1 MTVGQDGPV
10 IPPLSEAGPEQNSFQ
25 RIIGVLFSPDATM
38 ASIAR
43 RPDWVVPLIVL
54 LIMSLAAGVVIAQ
67 HVDFGAAARE
77 AMEQN
82 KNMSQEQLDKGVKM
96 AAGIGKVTTYLSPVL
111 SAIGL
116 LIIAGVLLLA
126 FRLFGGEGDFKQA
139 FSVTCYSSM
148 PGVIKGILMIIIILA
163 KGGIIPA
170 QQLAGLVRSNLGFLA
185 DYKANPMAFTV
196 LSSIDIFSIWYLI
209 LMIIGFAYLAKVSRV
224 KSAVII
230 ISLWFV
236 VLLFKLIGPAMQS
249 LRANK

>member
-1 MTVGQDGPV
+1 MTAGQGDAL
-10 IPPLSEAGPEQNSFQ
+10 IPPPPAAEPEPNAFQ
-25 RIIGVLFSPDATM
+25 RIIGVLFSPDATL

-43 RPDWVVPLIVL
+43 KPDWVLPLVVL
-54 LIMSLAAGVVIAQ
+54 LVMSLVAGVVIAQ

-82 KNMSQEQLDKGVKM
+82 KNATPEQIDKGVKI
-96 AAGIGKVTTYLSPVL
+96 AASMGKVVTYLSPVI

-148 PGVIKGILMIIIILA
+148 PGVIKSIIMMIIIVA

-170 QQLAGLVRSNLGFLA
+170 QQLATLVRSNLGFLA
-185 DYKANPMAFTV
+185 DYKANPMAFAM
-196 LSSIDIFSIWYLI
+196 LSSIDIFSIWFLA
-209 LMIIGFAYLAKVSRV
+209 LMIIGFAYLARVSRV
-224 KSAVII
+224 KSAVVI
-230 ISLWFV
+230 ISLWIV
-236 VLLFKLIGPAMQS
+236 VLCFKLIGPAMQS
-249 LRANK
+249 LRASK

>member
-1 MTVGQDGPV
+1 MTAGQDDAL
-10 IPPLSEAGPEQNSFQ
+10 IPPPPGAPEPNAFQ

-43 RPDWVVPLIVL
+43 RPDWLLPLVIL
-54 LIMSLAAGVVIAQ
+54 LVMSLVAGVVIAQ

-82 KNMSQEQLDKGVKM
+82 KNASQEQIDKGVKM
-96 AAGIGKVTTYLSPVL
+96 AAGIGKVVTYLSPVL

-116 LIIAGVLLLA
+116 LVIAGVLLLA

-148 PGVIKGILMIIIILA
+148 PGVIKSIIMMIIIVA
-163 KGGIIPA
+163 KGGMIPG
-170 QQLAGLVRSNLGFLA
+170 QELATLVRSNLGFLV
-185 DYKANPMAFTV
+185 DYKANPMAFAV
-196 LSSIDIFSIWYLI
+196 LSSIDIFSIWFVV
-209 LMIIGFAYLAKVSRV
+209 LMIIGFAYLSRVSRV

-230 ISLWFV
+230 VSLWLV
-236 VLLFKLIGPAMQS
+236 VLCFKLIGPAMQS
-249 LRANK
+249 LRASK

>member
-1 MTVGQDGPV
+1 MTVGQDGGV
-10 IPPLSEAGPEQNSFQ
+10 VPPAPSTEPAPNSFQ

-43 RPDWVVPLIVL
+43 RPDWVIPLVIL
-54 LIMSLAAGVVIAQ
+54 LVTSLLAGVVIAQ

-82 KNMSQEQLDKGVKM
+82 KNMTQEQMDKGVKM

-111 SAIGL
+111 STIGL

-126 FRLFGGEGDFKQA
+126 FRVFGGEGDFKQA

-148 PGVIKGILMIIIILA
+148 PGVIKGILMVIILMV
-163 KGGIIPA
+163 KGGTVPA
-170 QQLAGLVRSNLGFLA
+170 QTLGTLVRSNLGFLV
-185 DYKANPMAFTV
+185 DYKASPIAFTL
-196 LSSIDIFSIWYLI
+196 LSSFDIFSIWYLI

-224 KSAVII
+224 KSGVII
-230 ISLWFV
+230 ISLWFL
-236 VLLFKLIGPAMQS
+236 VLLLKLIGPALQS
-249 LRANK
+249 MRANR

>member
-10 IPPLSEAGPEQNSFQ
+10 IPSETGPELTSFQ

-43 RPDWVVPLIVL
+43 RPDWVLPLIL
-54 LIMSLAAGVVIAQ
+54 LLVTSLAAGVIMAPR
-67 HVDFGAAARE
+67 VDFGAATRE

-82 KNMSQEQLDKGVKM
+82 KNMPQEQVEKAVRISNS
-96 AAGIGKVTTYLSPVL
+96 IGKVLMYCAPVL

-116 LIIAGVLLLA
+116 LVIAGVLLLA

-139 FSVTCYSSM
+139 FSVTCYASIPSIIKSVVTL
-148 PGVIKGILMIIIILA
+148 VIIVA

-170 QQLAGLVRSNLGFLA
+170 QALATIVRSNLGFMA
-185 DYKANPMAFTV
+185 DYKASPMAFALLTS
-196 LSSIDIFSIWYLI
+196 LDIFSLWFLI
-209 LMIIGFAYLAKVSRV
+209 LMIIGFAYLARVSKV

-230 ISLWFV
+230 ISLWIV
-236 VLLFKLIGPAMQS
+236 VLLFKLIGPALQS

>member
-1 MTVGQDGPV
+1 MTAGQDDAL
-10 IPPLSEAGPEQNSFQ
+10 IPPPAGGPEPSGFQ

-43 RPDWVVPLIVL
+43 RPDWVLPLVIL
-54 LIMSLAAGVVIAQ
+54 LVMSLVAGVVIAQ

-82 KNMSQEQLDKGVKM
+82 KNASQEQIDKGVKM
-96 AAGIGKVTTYLSPVL
+96 AAGIGKVVTYLSPVL

-148 PGVIKGILMIIIILA
+148 PGVIKSIIMMIIIVA
-163 KGGIIPA
+163 KGGTIPG
-170 QQLAGLVRSNLGFLA
+170 QQLAILVRSNLGFLV
-185 DYKANPMAFTV
+185 DYKANPMAFAV
-196 LSSIDIFSIWYLI
+196 LSSIDIFSIWFLV
-209 LMIIGFAYLAKVSRV
+209 LMIIGFAYLSRVSRA

-230 ISLWFV
+230 ISLWLV
-236 VLLFKLIGPAMQS
+236 VLCFKLIGPAMQS

>member
-1 MTVGQDGPV
+1 MTAGQDDAL
-10 IPPLSEAGPEQNSFQ
+10 IPPPSAAGPEPSGFQ

-43 RPDWVVPLIVL
+43 KPDWVLPLVVL
-54 LIMSLAAGVVIAQ
+54 LVMSLVAGVVIAQ

-82 KNMSQEQLDKGVKM
+82 KNATPEQIDKGVKM
-96 AAGIGKVTTYLSPVL
+96 AAGIGKVVTYLSPVL

-126 FRLFGGEGDFKQA
+126 FRLFGGEGDFNQA

-148 PGVIKGILMIIIILA
+148 PGVIKSILMMIIIVA
-163 KGGIIPA
+163 KGGMIPG
-170 QQLAGLVRSNLGFLA
+170 QQLATLVRSNLGFLV
-185 DYKANPMAFTV
+185 DYKANPMAFAL
-196 LSSIDIFSIWYLI
+196 LSSIDVFSIWFVA
-209 LMIIGFAYLAKVSRV
+209 LMIIGFAYLARVSRV

-230 ISLWFV
+230 ISLWLV
-236 VLLFKLIGPAMQS
+236 VLCFKLIGPAMQS
-249 LRANK
+249 LRASK

>member
-1 MTVGQDGPV
+1 MTAGQDDAL
-10 IPPLSEAGPEQNSFQ
+10 IPPPSAAGPEPSGFQ

-43 RPDWVVPLIVL
+43 RPDWVLPLVIL
-54 LIMSLAAGVVIAQ
+54 LVMSLVTGVVIAQ
-67 HVDFGAAARE
+67 HADFGAAARE
-77 AMEQN
+77 AIEQN
-82 KNMSQEQLDKGVKM
+82 KNATQEQIDKGVKI
-96 AAGIGKVTTYLSPVL
+96 ATGIGKVVTYLSPVL

-148 PGVIKGILMIIIILA
+148 PGVIKSVIMMIIILA
-163 KGGIIPA
+163 KGGILPA
-170 QQLAGLVRSNLGFLA
+170 QEFATLVRSNLGFLA
-185 DYKANPMAFTV
+185 NYKTNPMAFTV
-196 LSSIDIFSIWYLI
+196 LSSIDIFSIWFLV
-209 LMIIGFAYLAKVSRV
+209 LMIIGFAYLARVSRA

-230 ISLWFV
+230 ISLWVV
-236 VLLFKLIGPAMQS
+236 VLCFKLIGPAMQS

>member
-1 MTVGQDGPV
+1 
-10 IPPLSEAGPEQNSFQ
+10 
-25 RIIGVLFSPDATM
+25 VLFSPDATL

-43 RPDWVVPLIVL
+43 KPDWVLPLVIL
-54 LIMSLAAGVVIAQ
+54 LIMSLGAGVVIAQ

-82 KNMSQEQLDKGVKM
+82 KNASQEQIDRGVKM
-96 AAGIGKVTTYLSPVL
+96 AAGMGKVVTYLSPVI

-126 FRLFGGEGDFKQA
+126 FRLVGGEGDFKQA

-148 PGVIKGILMIIIILA
+148 PGVIKSIIMMIIILA

-170 QQLAGLVRSNLGFLA
+170 QELATLVRSNLGFLA
-185 DYKANPMAFTV
+185 DYKANPMAFAM
-196 LSSIDIFSIWYLI
+196 LSSIDIFSIWFLA
-209 LMIIGFAYLAKVSRV
+209 LMIIGFAYLARVSRV

-230 ISLWFV
+230 ISLWLV
-236 VLLFKLIGPAMQS
+236 VLCFKLIGPAMQS
-249 LRANK
+249 LRASK

>member
-1 MTVGQDGPV
+1 MTAGQDDAL
-10 IPPLSEAGPEQNSFQ
+10 IPPPAAGPEPSAFQ
-25 RIIGVLFSPDATM
+25 RIIGVLFSPDATL

-43 RPDWVVPLIVL
+43 KPDWVLPLVIL
-54 LIMSLAAGVVIAQ
+54 LIMSLGAGVVIAQ

-82 KNMSQEQLDKGVKM
+82 KNASPEQIDRGVKM
-96 AAGIGKVTTYLSPVL
+96 AAGVGKVMTYLSPVL

-148 PGVIKGILMIIIILA
+148 PGVIKSVIMMIIILA

-170 QQLAGLVRSNLGFLA
+170 QELATLVRSNLGFLA
-185 DYKANPMAFTV
+185 DYKANPMAFAM
-196 LSSIDIFSIWYLI
+196 LSSIDIFSIWFLA
-209 LMIIGFAYLAKVSRV
+209 LMIIGFAYLARVSRV

-230 ISLWFV
+230 ISLWIV
-236 VLLFKLIGPAMQS
+236 VLCFKLIGPAMQS
-249 LRANK
+249 LRASK

>member
-1 MTVGQDGPV
+1 MTAGQDDAL
-10 IPPLSEAGPEQNSFQ
+10 IPPPPAAGPEPNAFQ
-25 RIIGVLFSPDATM
+25 RIIGVLFSPDATL

-43 RPDWVVPLIVL
+43 RPDWVLPLVIL
-54 LIMSLAAGVVIAQ
+54 LIMSLGAGVIIAQ

-82 KNMSQEQLDKGVKM
+82 KNASPEQIDRGVKM
-96 AAGIGKVTTYLSPVL
+96 AASIGKVATYLSPVL
-111 SAIGL
+111 GAIGL

-148 PGVIKGILMIIIILA
+148 PGVIKSIIMMIIIVA

-170 QQLAGLVRSNLGFLA
+170 QQLAILVRSNLGFLA
-185 DYKANPMAFTV
+185 DYKANPMAFAV
-196 LSSIDIFSIWYLI
+196 LSSIDIFSIWFLA
-209 LMIIGFAYLAKVSRV
+209 LMIIGFAYLARVSRV

-230 ISLWFV
+230 ISLWLV
-236 VLLFKLIGPAMQS
+236 VLCFKLIGPAMQS
-249 LRANK
+249 LRASK

>member
-1 MTVGQDGPV
+1 MTVGQDGAIVAPG
-10 IPPLSEAGPEQNSFQ
+10 PDRGPEPNSLQ
-25 RIIGVLFSPDATM
+25 RIIGVFFSPDATM

-43 RPDWVVPLIVL
+43 RPDWVLPLVIL
-54 LIMSLAAGVVIAQ
+54 LVVSLGAGVVIAQ

-82 KNMSQEQLDKGVKM
+82 KNMTPEQMEKGVKM

-111 SAIGL
+111 SVIGL

-148 PGVIKGILMIIIILA
+148 PGVVKGIITLIIVMM
-163 KGGIIPA
+163 KGGMIPA
-170 QQLAGLVRSNLGFLA
+170 QQLATLVRSNLGFLA
-185 DYKANPMAFTV
+185 DYKTSPMAFT
-196 LSSIDIFSIWYLI
+196 LLASIDLFSIWYLI
-209 LMIIGFAYLAKVSRV
+209 LMIIGFAYLARVSKV

-230 ISLWFV
+230 ISLWIV

-249 LRANK
+249 LRANR